1 LHADTSRSQTRGQ
14 LLLAGTLSVSIITKR
29 S

>member
-14 LLLAGTLSVSIITKR
+14 LLLAVTLSASTITKG